1 MVHSLFVWDHC
12 FKLWS
17 YGVEAYGSYFTK
29 DFSISQY
36 MSWKKVYHK
45 YKRLRQ
51 DNHLDRLGYNVEEM
65 LFENLPLSMNYV
77 IM

>member
-1 MVHSLFVWDHC
+1 
-12 FKLWS
+12 
-17 YGVEAYGSYFTK
+17 
-29 DFSISQY
+29 